1 MSASSHLPFPVVD
14 APLARR
20 VELAQAMQNRS
31 TTSPGG
37 ILEVAGGVALFAGAG
52 SPLSQALALGL
63 DGPVSPEEL
72 ARVEVHLGQAGGPI
86 QVELLPF
93 SDPSLAA
100 LLAQRGYRVA
110 EFQQVLLRPLDGHLP
125 DAPLASV
132 RPLHPGEEALWAHTL
147 AQAFFGREDVTPQ
160 ESSLILPITRAQGT
174 TCFLAQV
181 DGQPA
186 GGGTVAIHDG
196 IATLSGTGVRERFRG
211 RGLQAALIRARMEW
225 GIRHGCTLAATST
238 HVATASQRNMERMG
252 FRIAYPKLV
261 MVREAPG
268 RPSP

>member
-1 MSASSHLPFPVVD
+1 MNASSSVSFPIVD
-14 APLARR
+14 AKLARR
-20 VELAQAMQNRS
+20 VELAQAAQNRS
-31 TTSPGG
+31 TTPPGG

-63 DGPVSPEEL
+63 DGPVRAEDL
-72 ARVEVHLGQAGGPI
+72 ARVEAHLGQAGGPI

-93 SDPSLAA
+93 ADPSLAV
-100 LLAQRGYRVA
+100 LLAQRGYRVT
-110 EFQQVLLRPLDGHLP
+110 EFQQVLIRPLDGPLP
-125 DAPLASV
+125 DAPAADV
-132 RPLHPGEEALWAHTL
+132 RPVRSGEEALWAHTL
-147 AQAFFGREDVTPQ
+147 AQAFFGREEVAPE
-160 ESSLILPITRAQGT
+160 ESSLILPATRARGT

-186 GGGTVAIHDG
+186 GGGTVAIHED

-225 GIRHGCTLAATST
+225 AIRHGCRLVATST
-238 HVATASQRNMERMG
+238 HVATPSQRNMERMG

-261 MVREAPG
+261 LVREAPA
-268 RPSP
+268 SPVA